1 MSSNTSYGRI
11 SPASIASWLKRQTT
25 RDYRDPRHPHLRL
38 RADKSRTKASVFLV
52 LHRKGKVRW
61 EKRGTYPG
69 ACLETIIKQVPTVL
83 ALLNEQDAPAVT
95 QFATVGQLLTWYVSH
110 IRKNTTISATWR
122 NGAASVVKT
131 QLSRVALMPLD
142 ISFADIDSKLI
153 KPMLADGLKPNYIK
167 QAVSVLK
174 RAYATAAGLR
184 VITSNPLAG
193 YTVDLSIKLPD
204 EKSAQLVEADLPEL
218 FQTIAQQS
226 IPQRVFFLLQ
236 LMFGCRINEVRQA
249 RWEHFAGDFWYLP
262 AANTKTKQEHRLPL
276 TAAAETVLQAYK
288 QWQLKHKGKRAWL
301 FPSELVDN
309 APVAKR
315 TAQGWSENIRFKEFT
330 SHDLRKVARTV
341 LQDMGVD
348 TMIGE
353 RILNHAL
360 PVLLRTYV
368 HTHLTTGMVS
378 ALESYHQALIEK
390 GFSNS
395 ITEILPRS
403 CENLGLTKATAD
415 KGWL

>member
-11 SPASIASWLKRQTT
+11 TPASIANWLKRQTT

-38 RADKSRTKASVFLV
+38 RADKGRTKASVFLV

-69 ACLETIIKQVPTVL
+69 ACIETIIKQVPTVL
-83 ALLNEQDAPAVT
+83 AMLNEQDTPAVT
-95 QFATVGQLLTWYVSH
+95 QFGTVGQLLAWYVAH
-110 IRKNTTISATWR
+110 IRKNTTISVTWR

-167 QAVSVLK
+167 LAVSVLK

-184 VITSNPLAG
+184 VISNNPMAG
-193 YTVDLSIKLPD
+193 YTVDLSIKLPE

-218 FQTIAQQS
+218 FKTIAQQP

-249 RWEHFAGDFWYLP
+249 RWDHFAGDFWYLP
-262 AANTKTKQEHRLPL
+262 AENTKSKQEHRLPM
-276 TAAAETVLQAYK
+276 TDAAEQFVQSYK

-301 FPSELVDN
+301 FPSDMLDN
-309 APVAKR
+309 MPVAAR
-315 TAQGWSENIRFKEFT
+315 TAQGWSEKIRFKDFT

-368 HTHLTTGMVS
+368 HSHLTTGMVT
-378 ALESYHQALIEK
+378 ALESYHKALIQK
-390 GFSNS
+390 GFSS
-395 ITEILPRS
+395 ALTEILPRS
-403 CENLGLTKATAD
+403 SDNLGLSKATAD

>member
-11 SPASIASWLKRQTT
+11 SPVSITNWLKRQTT
-25 RDYRDPRHPHLRL
+25 RDYRDPRHPHFRL
-38 RADKSRTKASVFLV
+38 RADKSRSKASVFLV

-69 ACLETIIKQVPTVL
+69 ACLETLVRQLPTVL
-83 ALLNEQDAPAVT
+83 ALLNEQENPAVT
-95 QFATVGQLLTWYVSH
+95 QFATVGQLLTWYVAH

-131 QLSRVALMPLD
+131 QLCRLTLLPLT
-142 ISFADIDSKLI
+142 ISFVDIDAKLI
-153 KPMLADGLKPNYIK
+153 KPMLADGLTANYIK
-167 QAVSVLK
+167 LAVSVLK
-174 RAYATAAGLR
+174 RAFATAAGLR
-184 VITSNPLAG
+184 VIASNPLSG
-193 YTVDLSIKLPD
+193 YTVELSIKLPV

-218 FQTIAQQS
+218 FQAIAQQP

-236 LMFGCRINEVRQA
+236 LMFGCRINEVRMA

-262 AANTKTKQEHRLPL
+262 AENTKSKQEHRLPL
-276 TAAAETVLQAYK
+276 TDAAEQVLRRYK

-301 FPSELVDN
+301 FPSELVDA

-315 TAQGWSENIRFKEFT
+315 TVQHWSEAIRFKDFT

-368 HTHLTTGMVS
+368 HSHLTTGMVS
-378 ALESYHQALIEK
+378 ALEKYHQALIEK
-390 GFSNS
+390 GFSEAL
-395 ITEILPRS
+395 TEILPRPT
-403 CENLGLTKATAD
+403 ENQGLSKATAD